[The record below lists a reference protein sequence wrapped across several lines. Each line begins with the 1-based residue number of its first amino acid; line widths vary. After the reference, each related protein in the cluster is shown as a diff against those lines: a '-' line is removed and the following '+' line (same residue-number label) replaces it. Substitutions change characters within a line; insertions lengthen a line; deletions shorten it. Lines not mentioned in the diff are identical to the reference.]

1 LDRTIAKLAAGG
13 IYDPATDHVT
23 PTPTLSA
30 TTMGLRLA
38 ATHDS
43 LDNALLARQG
53 RRLSVLA
60 ERGLAVDDR
69 HRSFAFASVEATQM
83 VPIGQ
88 HVLEIHASGGGY
100 ANGSAIT
107 PQLFSLGGFLR
118 LSGFDQDRFVGR
130 SAALG
135 RLVWRHH
142 LGATGALGYNQ
153 YLGASL
159 EVGRVNRQIGLVRE
173 PTARTQQAASLFWA
187 LETPVGPFYIA
198 AGFPKSELPRLYM
211 FLGRP

>member
-1 LDRTIAKLAAGG
+1 VQA
-13 IYDPATDHVT
+13 
-23 PTPTLSA
+23 TPTLLA

-43 LDNALLARQG
+43 LDNALLARSG
-53 RRLSVLA
+53 RRLSVMA
-60 ERGLAVDDR
+60 ERGFAVDNR
-69 HRSFAFASVEATQM
+69 ERSFGYASVEATQM
-83 VPIGQ
+83 MPIGQ
-88 HVLEIHASGGGY
+88 HVLELHASGGGY
-100 ANGSAIT
+100 TNSSAIT
-107 PQLFSLGGFLR
+107 PQLFHLGGFLR

-135 RLVWRHH
+135 RVVWRHH

-159 EVGRVNRQIGLVRE
+159 ELGRVNRQIGLIRE
-173 PTARTQQAASLFWA
+173 PTSRTQHAASLFWA
-187 LETPVGPFYIA
+187 LETPVGPFYVA